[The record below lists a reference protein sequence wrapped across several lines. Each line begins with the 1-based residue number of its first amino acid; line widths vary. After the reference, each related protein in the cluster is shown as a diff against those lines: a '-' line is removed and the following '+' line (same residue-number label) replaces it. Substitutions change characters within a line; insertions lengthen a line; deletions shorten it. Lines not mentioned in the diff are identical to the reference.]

1 MTKTYSPS
9 LFRYQDYEKVSSQE
23 DIFLLWEMLRIR
35 TIEEIIAQKYTDNQ

>member
-1 MTKTYSPS
+1 MTKTYSPR